1 MDLVA
6 QLREGLFSNQLSPF
20 STHYYGRYDSQNS
33 RLAMLIYPSHG
44 REKGEKEIVPSDR
57 WRTPYNTVSWV
68 YSQDPAGAK
77 KFQHTGSV
85 LLWPSSMGL
94 IGRRQGSQGR
104 DRPGDGDVSLN
115 VDLVGVKAALDPVVS
130 YERDVGF
137 YYKAFPD
144 FEPRELEPLIAIDL
158 FAKAITEEDTK
169 VHRARWDELLANL
182 MHTPLLEA
190 NNDSDESSELGA
202 SCSSVGDLLVQS
214 TSTLSS
220 VDLTSSD
227 GSFESFAMPSTPRA
241 KTSSNHNV
249 EIKDVSPTGS
259 VTGSLHISSLNA
271 SASLF
276 IPPSSSKLNLND
288 EPTQFPSLS
297 NIPVAHSKL
306 PSLADFTF
314 PTLNP
319 PVSSSSS
326 VRLKKDSEGFF
337 TEDSNATAM
346 PLLPPFLQDSSHRS
360 GRTRKSRTR
369 EMVDRLRSELG
380 PNEDVPHAAQ
390 KIRSTISPKY
400 ASYSPSPLL
409 DDFPPSELITPR
421 RSVSEDGS
429 GEHRR
434 SAFLSS
440 ASASASASN
449 SRFSTPEAEDDD
461 GWIDVAHSTPSSSS
475 PKEKSKRTRELF
487 LALTRRRTDSMS
499 SEVLNDLMMSAN
511 NSTQEAV
518 DFSGEEVT
526 NTSMSLSSV
535 SLPSTPPPPPA
546 KSVNAFTSPTQARTG
561 PVISIDGWIESP
573 SVAQETSPK
582 VLKEKLPKKDTHQR
596 GKSIHNHHNPGQH
609 NLSSPWP
616 RGSTFQASLPLSQL
630 HPPQQHQ
637 PILSLSSFHTS
648 SSTSA
653 YPHRPQLLTHHPHA
667 HVMPHTA
674 APPPLPPPPP
684 PGTAPMPY
692 FFPPYPAVSMPV
704 NMPVSP
710 LAYSTSFNVMHV
722 PNAYPT
728 TQSFGTPHPPS
739 GYPHMHANSMSAGKA
754 PNLSATST
762 ATALTAMPMP
772 VPVGAGYGGG
782 GGGMNAN
789 RKVATGW

>member
-1 MDLVA
+1 MRGLGGI
-6 QLREGLFSNQLSPF
+6 LRERPSTIYLLFH
-20 STHYYGRYDSQNS
+20 THHWGRYDSQNS
-33 RLAMLIYPSHG
+33 GRAMLIYPSHG
-44 REKGEKEIVPSDR
+44 REKDEKDEPSDR

-68 YSQDPAGAK
+68 YSQDPPGAK
-77 KFQHTGSV
+77 KFHHPQYPGSV
-85 LLWPSSMGL
+85 LWPLSMRPT
-94 IGRRQGSQGR
+94 GRRQASQSS

-115 VDLVGVKAALDPVVS
+115 VDLVGVKAALDPVAS

-144 FEPRELEPLIAIDL
+144 FHPRELEPLIAIDL
-158 FAKAITEEDTK
+158 FAKVITEEDTR
-169 VHRARWDELLANL
+169 VHRARWDELLEKL
-182 MHTPLLEA
+182 MHTPLLES

-220 VDLTSSD
+220 VDLTSSN
-227 GSFESFAMPSTPRA
+227 GSLESFGMPSTPRA
-241 KTSSNHNV
+241 KISSNHNV

-276 IPPSSSKLNLND
+276 IPPSKLNLND
-288 EPTQFPSLS
+288 EPTQYPSLS
-297 NIPVAHSKL
+297 NIPVAPSRL

-319 PVSSSSS
+319 PVSSSSFAPA

-337 TEDSNATAM
+337 TEDNNATAM

-369 EMVDRLRSELG
+369 EIVDRLRSELG
-380 PNEDVPHAAQ
+380 PNEDSSYPAQ

-440 ASASASASN
+440 ASGSASASASLSVSASN

-461 GWIDVAHSTPSSSS
+461 GWIDIAHSTLSSS

-499 SEVLNDLMMSAN
+499 SEVLNDLMMSV
-511 NSTQEAV
+511 NSSTHEAA
-518 DFSGEEVT
+518 DFGGEECT

-535 SLPSTPPPPPA
+535 SPPSTPPPPA
-546 KSVNAFTSPTQARTG
+546 ARSMNAFTSPTQARTG

-573 SVAQETSPK
+573 SVGQETSPK

-596 GKSIHNHHNPGQH
+596 GKSIHNHHNLP
-609 NLSSPWP
+609 SPWP
-616 RGSTFQASLPLSQL
+616 RGSTFQASPLPPL
-630 HPPQQHQ
+630 HPPQHQ
-637 PILSLSSFHTS
+637 PALSLS
-648 SSTSA
+648 SA
-653 YPHRPQLLTHHPHA
+653 YPHRPQVLAHHPHA

-674 APPPLPPPPP
+674 APPPPP

-692 FFPPYPAVSMPV
+692 FFPSYPAVAMPV

-710 LAYSTSFNVMHV
+710 LAYSTGFNVMHV
-722 PNAYPT
+722 PNAYPMPPTTT
-728 TQSFGTPHPPS
+728 TQAFVAPHPPS
-739 GYPHMHANSMSAGKA
+739 GYPHMHANSMLSGKA
-754 PNLSATST
+754 PNLSAT

-772 VPVGAGYGGG
+772 VPVGAGYGG
-782 GGGMNAN
+782 MNAN
-789 RKVATGW
+789 RKVTTGW